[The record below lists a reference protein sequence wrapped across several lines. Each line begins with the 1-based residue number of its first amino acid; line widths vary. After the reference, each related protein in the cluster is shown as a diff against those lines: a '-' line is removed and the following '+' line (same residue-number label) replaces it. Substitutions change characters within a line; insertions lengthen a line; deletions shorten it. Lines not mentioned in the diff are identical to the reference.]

1 MTRLRD
7 ERGFT
12 TIEVMVAS
20 VIAMLVLTATLA
32 VFESI
37 SRTKRHTDET
47 NDSQQVARVTL
58 DRMARQ
64 LRNLASPSTI
74 TSVSGTLPRSVDR
87 NLPHDLIFQ
96 DIDPVRPAVTFNSAN
111 VRRVRYCLDT
121 TSAGLSATRGKLYM
135 KTQSWTT
142 AAPPAVPAATTCTT
156 TDAGW
161 GTHVLVADY
170 VTNKVGDR
178 PIFTYSGNPGVITAT
193 DSASRADIA
202 RIETNLFIDPDTTK
216 RPVETQLGSSVILRN
231 QNREPAGGLHAHRD
245 QPELEPSP
253 AAAQRLGF
261 LGPRGPD
268 AELRLVRRRRRDRDE
283 GDRRADLG
291 PCRLPHLRP
300 QGHRSG
306 RPRGRLG
313 HPNEE
318 PLR

>member
-37 SRTKRHTDET
+37 SRTKRHTDAT

-74 TSVSGTLPRSVDR
+74 TSVAGTLPRSVDR

-96 DIDPVRPAVTFNSAN
+96 DIDPVRPAVTSNSAN

-135 KTQSWTT
+135 ETQSWTT
-142 AAPPAVPAATTCTT
+142 AAPPAVPAATTCTM

-161 GTHVLVADY
+161 GTHILVADY

-202 RIETNLFIDPDTTK
+202 RLETNLFIDPDTTK

-231 QNREPAGGLHAHRD
+231 QNREPLADFTLTVTNPSSSPRLLQLNGSASSDPEGQTPNYVWLVDGVEIATKGIVVQTSVPAGSHTFVLKVTDPAGL
-245 QPELEPSP
+245 
-253 AAAQRLGF
+253 
-261 LGPRGPD
+261 
-268 AELRLVRRRRRDRDE
+268 E
-283 GDRRADLG
+283 GVSATQTRNL
-291 PCRLPHLRP
+291 
-300 QGHRSG
+300 
-306 RPRGRLG
+306 
-313 HPNEE
+313 
-318 PLR
+318 

>member
-37 SRTKRHTDET
+37 SRTRRHTDET

-74 TSVSGTLPRSVDR
+74 TSAAGTLPRSVDR
-87 NLPHDLIFQ
+87 NLPRDLIFQ
-96 DIDPVRPAVTFNSAN
+96 DIDPVRPAVTSNSAN

-121 TSAGLSATRGKLYM
+121 TSAGLSATRGRLYM

-142 AAPPAVPAATTCTT
+142 AAAPVVPAATACTT
-156 TDAGW
+156 TDPGW
-161 GTHVLVADY
+161 DTHTLVADS

-202 RIETNLFIDPDTTK
+202 RIETSLFIDPDTTR

-231 QNREPAGGLHAHRD
+231 QNREPLADFTLTVTNPTSSPRLLQLNGSASSDPEGQTLNYVWLVDGVEIATKGIVVQISVAAGTHTFVLKVTDPAGL
-245 QPELEPSP
+245 
-253 AAAQRLGF
+253 
-261 LGPRGPD
+261 
-268 AELRLVRRRRRDRDE
+268 E
-283 GDRRADLG
+283 GVSATQTRNL
-291 PCRLPHLRP
+291 
-300 QGHRSG
+300 
-306 RPRGRLG
+306 
-313 HPNEE
+313 
-318 PLR
+318 